1 VGAAHT
7 TDWQSVGS
15 TGWWRAVGSS
25 FKAAQAVAGWVVAV
39 LAVPHWLACRDQGGS
54 RMCTDGASIGALRG
68 RGTSGSEQDGGG
80 GQQGGMVAWHN
91 GSSAAVQQCTS
102 SAHQC
107 SKAPAAVPQRCS
119 AALWQQCRSAAV
131 PQCRSAAVHQQSA
144 PEQQC
149 RSAAVPQC
157 TSRAHQN
164 SSAAAQQYRS
174 ATAQHGSKAAAHL
187 LAQQRSS
194 AAVPQDGRAAGYQ
207 HSLAAL
213 QPCSLA
219 TGQQRS
225 RTLTTPLPTWCLI
238 SCLGRPALRYSLL
251 DQPTVPF
258 QHGVLIWLRLLPV
271 LKASRS
277 EGAVLY

>member
-91 GSSAAVQQCTS
+91 GSSAAAQQCS
-102 SAHQC
+102 SV
-107 SKAPAAVPQRCS
+107 PAARTS
-119 AALWQQCRSAAV
+119 AAKHQQQCRSAAAQHCGSSAAV

-149 RSAAVPQC
+149 RSTAVPQRYSA
-157 TSRAHQN
+157 TWQQG
-164 SSAAAQQYRS
+164 SSAPTSTAAQQCRS
-174 ATAQHGSKAAAHL
+174 AAGRQGSRVPAQ
-187 LAQQRSS
+187 
-194 AAVPQDGRAAGYQ
+194 PC
-207 HSLAAL
+207 SLAAL